1 MRESRHQ
8 HTPVPLL
15 LSSFPAPPS
24 FIPPSPN
31 PSILS
36 SPAHP
41 PIATPSPNPPP
52 SLPPSSPLPPL
63 PGKSPLSDAD
73 TLLFHSHSS
82 PRISRA
88 SILSISTA
96 SSNRRMSST
105 SATSPSTRSPR
116 DSVASN
122 SSTSARSTRSF
133 SASSTTPSYSS
144 STSSTAPPRT
154 PSIAFSISEEA
165 AVDEMGAIMG
175 RRVDIVTSPESHDVL
190 PDITAF
196 SRSPLSKPKPL
207 ISNSLSNLKN
217 PTSPPPSSFS
227 LPRPPSSASKS
238 SKSSKQRTRTRD
250 RSNTATSTSTTMSNT
265 STSILP
271 SNPSQS
277 LLSLSSSTSLLSSS
291 VTSLLLASD
300 SIQDDDADDL
310 DSILRTHSVGNESLV
325 EGAYG
330 GILLGDGDDGGEDS
344 DLEFVL
350 NHSRLGLES
359 REGFADG
366 GLPVEEDGGDAEALA
381 LHRSFR
387 AKRSRSGSHRMKLNS
402 AQGTPGQDLDTTVP
416 PVPSLPRTPVTPNA
430 PHTPHT
436 PATHSDTTSRGDK
449 PKERGRRE
457 EESGRSSSPEIGE
470 ILATTPR
477 PSRSKS
483 RPRVPGG
490 SKSAPGS
497 RRGSAANSAS
507 ISRSTSIAS
516 AASMSKSLSRS
527 VSRSTTSTA
536 SILSASTSRTS
547 RSTGGGGVVD
557 LDADEFGFIGAV
569 GARMSD
575 GEDEDGAGSDSSLD
589 LHTPLPHLM
598 VKHGMLSPNSKLLP
612 AGASPFAMSFGEAG
626 SSTTSLSTTNPP
638 ANASGSKG
646 KGSKSGVNGI
656 LKDERDTVKRRTRH
670 RDGSLLRGGIGL
682 TTGLGWS
689 DSEDEDAPSPLTR
702 RLSTLNMSR
711 CPSAA
716 SMRSLGSVGSMRSV
730 SSIGMGRV
738 HSMGSMGSVGKG
750 GKRHPLSR
758 SYSSPN
764 DGMLLERD
772 EHDYREGN
780 SGYDEFGY
788 PTEGK
793 GYDAYEGEYGHDWD
807 DGDLNG
813 ETEVYQSFDYPRRSG
828 ESASRI
834 TTSMSLGA
842 KARTGSGSG
851 AANGSKV
858 GALRMSSSLSG
869 KGKGGLG
876 FVNRDKG
883 LPPLPPLSRQASSAS
898 VKSTTT
904 PVSANPMTASLG
916 ANRIPRPLQ
925 LPRHSSM
932 RGGNGNG
939 GGDRSPVPVPSVPSS
954 SPAVLTSYSQRP
966 NTLGRSFGSG
976 VSVASAHN
984 GTGGAGGTGLSSS
997 MSKSKSSVTLST
1009 PASGESGIGKP
1020 KPRTGTGMV
1029 YRSSVTSRMRV
1040 PSAPMLGRTVGVGA
1054 AGQKTVVL

>member
-1 MRESRHQ
+1 
-8 HTPVPLL
+8 
-15 LSSFPAPPS
+15 
-24 FIPPSPN
+24 
-31 PSILS
+31 
-36 SPAHP
+36 
-41 PIATPSPNPPP
+41 
-52 SLPPSSPLPPL
+52 
-63 PGKSPLSDAD
+63 
-73 TLLFHSHSS
+73 
-82 PRISRA
+82 
-88 SILSISTA
+88 
-96 SSNRRMSST
+96 
-105 SATSPSTRSPR
+105 
-116 DSVASN
+116 
-122 SSTSARSTRSF
+122 
-133 SASSTTPSYSS
+133 
-144 STSSTAPPRT
+144 
-154 PSIAFSISEEA
+154 
-165 AVDEMGAIMG
+165 
-175 RRVDIVTSPESHDVL
+175 
-190 PDITAF
+190 
-196 SRSPLSKPKPL
+196 
-207 ISNSLSNLKN
+207 
-217 PTSPPPSSFS
+217 
-227 LPRPPSSASKS
+227 
-238 SKSSKQRTRTRD
+238 
-250 RSNTATSTSTTMSNT
+250 MSNT
-265 STSILP
+265 STSIP
-271 SNPSQS
+271 TSNPSQS

-330 GILLGDGDDGGEDS
+330 GILGDGDDGGEDS

-366 GLPVEEDGGDAEALA
+366 GQPVEEDGGDAEALA

-402 AQGTPGQDLDTTVP
+402 AQGTQGQDLDSVVP
-416 PVPSLPRTPVTPNA
+416 PVPSIPIIPNTPQ
-430 PHTPHT
+430 TPHT
-436 PATHSDTTSRGDK
+436 HATRAHTKSGSDSAR
-449 PKERGRRE
+449 ERGRRE

-470 ILATTPR
+470 ILASTPR
-477 PSRSKS
+477 PARSKS
-483 RPRVPGG
+483 RPRVGQPGG

-527 VSRSTTSTA
+527 ASRSTTSTA
-536 SILSASTSRTS
+536 SVLSASTSRTS

-557 LDADEFGFIGAV
+557 LDADEFGFIGGV
-569 GARMSD
+569 GAHMSD
-575 GEDEDGAGSDSSLD
+575 GGDEDGAGSDSSLD

-612 AGASPFAMSFGEAG
+612 AGMSPFAMNFGDAG
-626 SSTTSLSTTNPP
+626 ASTTSLSTTNSL
-638 ANASGSKG
+638 ANASTSKG
-646 KGSKSGVNGI
+646 KGGKGAGNGL

-711 CPSAA
+711 SPSAA
-716 SMRSLGSVGSMRSV
+716 SMRSTGSMGSMRSV
-730 SSIGMGRV
+730 GSIGMGRV
-738 HSMGSMGSVGKG
+738 HSMGVTGNIGKG

-772 EHDYREGN
+772 EHEYGEGN
-780 SGYDEFGY
+780 AGYDEFGY
-788 PTEGK
+788 PTEGG
-793 GYDAYEGEYGHDWD
+793 GYNEYGNEGEYGQDWG
-807 DGDLNG
+807 DGDLN
-813 ETEVYQSFDYPRRSG
+813 EDTEVYQSFDYPRRSG

-842 KARTGSGSG
+842 KTRTGSGSG
-851 AANGSKV
+851 TVNGSKV
-858 GALRMSSSLSG
+858 GAMRMSSSLSG

-904 PVSANPMTASLG
+904 PVTSVG
-916 ANRIPRPLQ
+916 GNRIPRPLQ

-932 RGGNGNG
+932 RSGNGNGGVG

-954 SPAVLTSYSQRP
+954 SPAVLTSYSQRS

-976 VSVASAHN
+976 VSVASGHN
-984 GTGGAGGTGLSSS
+984 GTGVGNVGLSAS
-997 MSKSKSSVTLST
+997 MSKSSVTLST
-1009 PASGESGIGKP
+1009 PASGECAIGKP

-1040 PSAPMLGRTVGVGA
+1040 PSAPMLGRAVGIGG
-1054 AGQKTVVL
+1054 AGQKTAVL

>member
-516 AASMSKSLSRS
+516 AASMSKSLSR
-527 VSRSTTSTA
+527 
-536 SILSASTSRTS
+536 TS

-589 LHTPLPHLM
+589 LHTPLP
-598 VKHGMLSPNSKLLP
+598 
-612 AGASPFAMSFGEAG
+612 
-626 SSTTSLSTTNPP
+626 
-638 ANASGSKG
+638 
-646 KGSKSGVNGI
+646 
-656 LKDERDTVKRRTRH
+656 
-670 RDGSLLRGGIGL
+670 
-682 TTGLGWS
+682 
-689 DSEDEDAPSPLTR
+689 EDEDAPSPLTR